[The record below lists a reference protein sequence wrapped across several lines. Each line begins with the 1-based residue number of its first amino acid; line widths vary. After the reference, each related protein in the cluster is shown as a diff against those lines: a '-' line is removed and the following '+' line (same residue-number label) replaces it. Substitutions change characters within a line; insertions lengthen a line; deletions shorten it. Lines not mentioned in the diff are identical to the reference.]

1 MDQLRQVNFSGG
13 FYFYW
18 FFYAGVYPLLLADR

>member
-1 MDQLRQVNFSGG
+1 MDQLRHLNFSSG

>member
-1 MDQLRQVNFSGG
+1 MDQLRHLNFSRGY
-13 FYFYW
+13 YFYW